1 MEFRLTFLTLEDY
14 LNISLI
20 MEEKNLSKSDAIE
33 LYCKENP
40 GKLKDFGVL
49 QEDGKVRKTKIST
62 EGVETT
68 EVDLYDAIEDL
79 TTEP

>member
-14 LNISLI
+14 YKIFLI

-49 QEDGKVRKTKIST
+49 QDDGKVRQTKIST
-62 EGVETT
+62 EGVETK
-68 EVDLYDAIEDL
+68 EVDLWDVIEDL
-79 TTEP
+79 TSDQ

>member
-1 MEFRLTFLTLEDY
+1 MEFRITFLTYNDY
-14 LNISLI
+14 LKIFAI

-49 QEDGKVRKTKIST
+49 QEDGKVRQTKIST

-68 EVDLYDAIEDL
+68 EVDLWDAIEDL
-79 TTEP
+79 TSDT